1 MAVIDTSGSF
11 EVIGLHQVLS
21 AEVTRRTTTDQ
32 VEGEFSSAEDCLER
46 VKLMRVF
53 DFVGLTEAI
62 NELKESLEKPNHCQV
77 SPPLSSTK
85 SLIVPDSED
94 EDDGL
99 LSIGS
104 PIEVIQR
111 PKDASQGKLIS
122 PLTWILVIDNLSNVI
137 QPILKSNYI
146 QGQALCTTFLR
157 SLTHLSRDHSMCT
170 ILVNNVITS
179 KERSRKESAG
189 DDQGGSP
196 HREQSNNFGG
206 SSVLEQPSIF
216 ASNSIRPA
224 LGKTLA
230 FWVDLHILLSVLPLK
245 KRDAHM
251 MYGSY
256 PDHIQQRANVAH
268 VAEVLTDRY
277 DGRVGRWAAFHIVEG
292 TTLNGIP

>member
-1 MAVIDTSGSF
+1 VIDTNGSF

-21 AEVTRRTTTDQ
+21 DQ
-32 VEGEFSSAEDCLER
+32 VARRSTTAQAEGENLSAEGCLER

-62 NELKESLEKPNHCQV
+62 NELKEFLEKPSHCQV
-77 SPPLSSTK
+77 SPLSSSTK
-85 SLIVPDSED
+85 SMIVPDSED
-94 EDDGL
+94 EGDGL
-99 LSIGS
+99 LSVGS
-104 PIEVIQR
+104 PIEVAQR
-111 PKDASQGKLIS
+111 PKDADQGKLIS

-137 QPILKSNYI
+137 QPIFKSNYI

-157 SLTHLSRDHSMCT
+157 SLTHLSRDYNICT
-170 ILVNNVITS
+170 ILANNVITS
-179 KERSRKESAG
+179 KARSRKESSR
-189 DDQGGSP
+189 DDQGGNP
-196 HREQSNNFGG
+196 HREQPDNFRT

-230 FWVDLHILLSVLPLK
+230 VWVDLHVLLSVLPLK
-245 KRDAHM
+245 KRDAHV

-277 DGRVGRWAAFHIVEG
+277 DGRVGRWGAFHIAEG
-292 TTLNGIP
+292 TTLNGVS